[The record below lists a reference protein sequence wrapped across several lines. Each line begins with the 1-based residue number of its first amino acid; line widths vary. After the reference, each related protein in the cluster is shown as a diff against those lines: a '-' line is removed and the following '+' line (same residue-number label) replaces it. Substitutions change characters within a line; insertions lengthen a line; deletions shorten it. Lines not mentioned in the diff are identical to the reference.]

1 MQQDQEALRAN
12 IKKIYLFNILK
23 STIFVVPVMVMFLKD
38 NGLSLMDALLL
49 QSYFSLVMVV
59 LEIPSGYIADS
70 YGRKETLVFASVMA
84 LCGILGYVVSYDFWD
99 FLVSMT
105 FMAISYSFTSGT
117 LSALV
122 YDTLNGLDE
131 VHRYQKIWGESLFYG
146 LIALAVAS
154 IVGAWIAQ
162 FDLRYP
168 IYATIPFFAMMIPLS
183 LSFYEPKR
191 EKAIFKDGYANE
203 LITIAKKTFIQSA
216 KLRWI
221 IIYSAV
227 IFAFNQSMFYLYQPY
242 FELSGIDIAYFGVV
256 FALFQLVAGVVSK
269 YAHQIE
275 RRLGERDSMISL
287 TVALSVSYL
296 LMSNFIYLFSFI
308 FAFLQQF
315 VRGFRNVI
323 VADYINKLVDSTH
336 RATILSIESFVGKL
350 LYAIILPIW
359 GWVAD
364 IYSLETA
371 LSVIG
376 VTALLSGG
384 SVLLILRKKGVL

>member
-275 RRLGERDSMISL
+275 RRLGERQSMISL
-287 TVALSVSYL
+287 TVALSISYL